1 MPRQHALAPLSLA
14 ASQEV
19 APSPSSQPFAMMP
32 PRPQVG
38 SPRAAR
44 PAGPRPAAP
53 RSAKKAQIS
62 VEDRGVMV
70 VR

>member
-1 MPRQHALAPLSLA
+1 MAKKISDPSWKKKILMLSLGA
-14 ASQEV
+14 CNDHIAE
-19 APSPSSQPFAMMP
+19 A
-32 PRPQVG
+32 
-38 SPRAAR
+38 
-44 PAGPRPAAP
+44 